1 MSVVPAVTVT
11 QDRKRGR
18 KKDKGKDGQD
28 TNLKSGT
35 AADFEHSQKK
45 TGHMASSKYGEDK
58 IKRIVK
64 EKLFQHIK
72 FVTDNELEAQFED
85 TVAGGEGFRKMIE
98 LMKLEKFTKDEIL
111 EWWIDKGAKRYTR
124 KAIHA
129 CRNYADQEIGKKV
142 DGKYHVQCMVCKCNY
157 AMALNWMLFP
167 CKISEVYAAG
177 KMPDSFAKF
186 KKLRKDPKWF
196 EVLCDNFV
204 PGVIGKKEWERHKI
218 AHQVSDKVTV
228 TDIGLVLTI
237 LENKWDYWKAR
248 AKIVREEKE
257 RDEKAKKL
265 LENKEKQG
273 QNPASQTGGSNAPPD
288 KQLEE
293 EEIHDEEEVS
303 SEDESVDED
312 DRNPRE

>member
-98 LMKLEKFTKDEIL
+98 LLKLEKFTKDEIL
-111 EWWIDKGAKRYTR
+111 EWWIDKNAKRHTR

-142 DGKYHVQCMVCKCNY
+142 DGKYQVQCMVET
-157 AMALNWMLFP
+157 AITLW
-167 CKISEVYAAG
+167 
-177 KMPDSFAKF
+177 
-186 KKLRKDPKWF
+186 
-196 EVLCDNFV
+196 
-204 PGVIGKKEWERHKI
+204 H
-218 AHQVSDKVTV
+218 
-228 TDIGLVLTI
+228 
-237 LENKWDYWKAR
+237 
-248 AKIVREEKE
+248 
-257 RDEKAKKL
+257 
-265 LENKEKQG
+265 
-273 QNPASQTGGSNAPPD
+273 
-288 KQLEE
+288 
-293 EEIHDEEEVS
+293 
-303 SEDESVDED
+303 
-312 DRNPRE
+312 